1 MDYSV
6 KTPLQLRPLLVGFR
20 KAAGLTQ
27 AQMASHLGVTQQ
39 TYAQLEAKPESASM
53 DRLFHVLKVLKVD
66 IVLTQTSSS
75 ANLKVRIPGRT
86 RTVRT
91 VRTVESPVPAKQSPT
106 KKRATTAASK
116 TAVTRKAAVVKPAS
130 GSAQGAP
137 KPVTRKRV
145 APMGAAVKKREDW

>member
-1 MDYSV
+1 MDYPV

-66 IVLTQTSSS
+66 IVLTHVSGS
-75 ANLKVRIPGRT
+75 ANLEGRLPGRL
-86 RTVRT
+86 
-91 VRTVESPVPAKQSPT
+91 RTVESPVAVKQRVT
-106 KKRATTAASK
+106 KERATTAAAK
-116 TAVTRKAAVVKPAS
+116 TAGTRKAAPTPAR
-130 GSAQGAP
+130 GSRQGSP

-145 APMGAAVKKREDW
+145 APLAAAPKKREDW

>member
-1 MDYSV
+1 VDYPV

-75 ANLKVRIPGRT
+75 ANLEVRLPGR
-86 RTVRT
+86 R
-91 VRTVESPVPAKQSPT
+91 RTVESPVSVKPSLT
-106 KKRATTAASK
+106 KKRATTSASK
-116 TAVTRKAAVVKPAS
+116 TAATRKAAVVTPAR
-130 GSAQGAP
+130 GSAQGSP
-137 KPVTRKRV
+137 KPVTRKRA

>member
-1 MDYSV
+1 
-6 KTPLQLRPLLVGFR
+6 
-20 KAAGLTQ
+20 
-27 AQMASHLGVTQQ
+27 
-39 TYAQLEAKPESASM
+39 M

-106 KKRATTAASK
+106 KKARDYRGIEDGGHSEGRRRQT
-116 TAVTRKAAVVKPAS
+116 
-130 GSAQGAP
+130 G
-137 KPVTRKRV
+137 KR
-145 APMGAAVKKREDW
+145 